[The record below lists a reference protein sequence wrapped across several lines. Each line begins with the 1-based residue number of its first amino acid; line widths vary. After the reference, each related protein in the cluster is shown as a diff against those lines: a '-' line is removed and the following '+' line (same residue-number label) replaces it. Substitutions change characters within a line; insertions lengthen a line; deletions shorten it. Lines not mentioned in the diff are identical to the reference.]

1 MTEETEV
8 LETPNLGIVPEVE
21 VSPERKPE
29 YSFNEYTQQI
39 SEDLVVTTYGDSKV
53 VDKSGPFDNL
63 ENAQAFAA
71 SLLDALKSGE
81 LKPNYLVVEGY

>member
-8 LETPNLGIVPEVE
+8 LEIPEVETPE

-63 ENAQAFAA
+63 ENAQAFGA
-71 SLLDALKSGE
+71 SLLDALRSGE
-81 LKPNYLVVEGY
+81 LKPNYLVIEGY